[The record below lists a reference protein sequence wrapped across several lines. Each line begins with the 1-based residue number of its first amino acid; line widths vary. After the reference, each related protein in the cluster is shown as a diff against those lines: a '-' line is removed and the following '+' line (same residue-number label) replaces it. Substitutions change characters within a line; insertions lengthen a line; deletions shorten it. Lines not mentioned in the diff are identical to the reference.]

1 MENNICTSWYSNVAI
16 ENEKKQTSHLK
27 YIEKSINDVLIHTIL

>member
-27 YIEKSINDVLIHTIL
+27 EADLGFLAEKLQ